1 MSTDHQDVVLRQL
14 WGHCDD
20 NSGPDNFNIFPIF
33 FKNNPWAKISFFPQ
47 DSTQNVC
54 TASQV
59 AEGLNKKTKNKKKK
73 KKLFHPNR
81 IFLWSR
87 RCILD
92 VMKLSRCGIFLKSSC
107 VKLTGTQK
115 KQNMPRWCL
124 IMMFIFSLLI
134 VGMFLHYWETLKENF
149 TDNTFFCP
157 FICES
162 KLYCFM
168 RSELK
173 NRAAGLSLVQC
184 SDCLSRFR
192 GNFKSLTCNF

>member
-1 MSTDHQDVVLRQL
+1 MSQNL
-14 WGHCDD
+14 
-20 NSGPDNFNIFPIF
+20 
-33 FKNNPWAKISFFPQ
+33 FFPPGFNSKCLHCQ
-47 DSTQNVC
+47 SSRRR
-54 TASQV
+54 AK
-59 AEGLNKKTKNKKKK
+59 LKKKELKKK